1 MEGLI
6 YIWVLRPQY
15 REREELFFFL
25 EAREEN
31 IKEQGKGQINNLR

>member
-15 REREELFFFL
+15 REREEFFFL

>member
-6 YIWVLRPQY
+6 YIWVLGPQY
-15 REREELFFFL
+15 RERE
-25 EAREEN
+25 REEN